1 MARRVG
7 NERVTLWTRGMEQY
21 GKPRT
26 DEVVAEFTGC
36 WMEYNSADEGV
47 NNQRKI
53 TYVLSSIRIPAEVE
67 LQDADDYFVW
77 DRRPKETYRTDGDVV
92 RYYERRGGLRACVV
106 PVEVNK

>member
-36 WMEYNSADEGV
+36 WMEFSTAQGANELQENIAS
-47 NNQRKI
+47 
-53 TYVLSSIRIPAEVE
+53 VLSSIWVPAEVE

-77 DRRPKETYRTDGDVV
+77 DRRPNEKYRTSGDVI
-92 RYYERRGGLRACVV
+92 RYYDRRGGLRACVV

>member
-26 DEVVAEFTGC
+26 DEVVAEFSGC
-36 WMEYNSADEGV
+36 WMEYNSSDEGV
-47 NNQRKI
+47 NNQSNVAA
-53 TYVLSSIRIPAEVE
+53 VLSSIWIPAEVE

-77 DRRPKETYRTDGDVV
+77 DRRPSEKYRTSGDVI
-92 RYYERRGGLRACVV
+92 RYYDRRGGLRACVV
-106 PVEVNK
+106 PVEVKK